1 MGLPTK
7 PSRRR
12 LKSECSSAPDVR
24 DLVGTNIRKWPKIHG
39 AWIYLPRDLTPAD
52 LERLDLCWATVLQDY
67 KKGETLGGTWYQ
79 LVPPEHAE

>member
-1 MGLPTK
+1 MLVSVEAVDTTIREWSK
-7 PSRRR
+7 
-12 LKSECSSAPDVR
+12 VR
-24 DLVGTNIRKWPKIHG
+24 E
-39 AWIYLPRDLTPAD
+39 AWIYLPRNLTPAD